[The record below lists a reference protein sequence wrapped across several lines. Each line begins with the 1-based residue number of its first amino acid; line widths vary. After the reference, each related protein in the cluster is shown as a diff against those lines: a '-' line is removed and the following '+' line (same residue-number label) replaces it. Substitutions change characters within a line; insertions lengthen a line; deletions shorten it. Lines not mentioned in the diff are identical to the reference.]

1 MLNEPK
7 KRITLPRYQQ
17 IAVDIAER
25 ITENRYSVGEKLH
38 ARSTLASTYGVSPE
52 TTRKAINVL
61 VDLGIMEVKH
71 GSGVYVASKERAKDF
86 ALQYRDVQ
94 SVQELKN
101 EIMASVER
109 QKDELNNF
117 SAILDT
123 LVTQTKRL
131 NSINPFVPFE
141 LLITNEAKHLEA
153 TISELGFW
161 QHTAATLIAIRHQ
174 NELLLSPGPYA
185 KISENDTIY
194 FVGNELALQRVE
206 AFFYN

>member
-1 MLNEPK
+1 MVDEK

-71 GSGVYVASKERAKDF
+71 GSGVYVASKERAKNF

-94 SVQELKN
+94 SVQQLKN
-101 EIMASVER
+101 EIMVSVER
-109 QKDELNNF
+109 QKAELNNF
-117 SAILDT
+117 SAVLGT

-131 NSINPFVPFE
+131 NTINPFVPFE
-141 LLITNEAKHLEA
+141 LVITAEAKHLEE
-153 TISELGFW
+153 TVSELSFW
-161 QHTAATLIAIRHQ
+161 QHTAATLIAIKHQ
-174 NELLLSPGPYA
+174 DELLLSPGPYA
-185 KISENDTIY
+185 KISANDTIY
-194 FVGNELALQRVE
+194 FIGNELSLQRVE
-206 AFFYN
+206 SFFYG